1 MALFVVVLVVVAV
14 VAFALGAWVSPQVVA
29 ERCDRIKGYSIRY
42 SKQSGFPST
51 VTHVRCILS
60 RHHRGPHCV
69 KLNEGQSHQRLDWF
83 EDEEEKEGTESASAV
98 ESGNDQA
105 PAG

>member
-1 MALFVVVLVVVAV
+1 MALFVVVLVVVAA

-29 ERCDRIKGYSIRY
+29 ERCDRIQGYSIRY
-42 SKQSGFPST
+42 SKQSGLPSS

-69 KLNEGQSHQRLDWF
+69 KLNEGLPNQRLDWF
-83 EDEEEKEGTESASAV
+83 EDEEEEGAKPKAAAAP
-98 ESGNDQA
+98 GNDQA